1 MQSFVQVSFL
11 FEIFNFKKISEF
23 IISYEIIIIIS
34 NEAKENFPV
43 KVVSLTDPKSTFLK
57 AKKN

>member
-1 MQSFVQVSFL
+1 M
-11 FEIFNFKKISEF
+11 
-23 IISYEIIIIIS
+23 S

-57 AKKN
+57 AKKS